1 MSSKLD
7 NLAQY
12 YEYEPKEVSQ
22 KQTFEDLAAIG
33 VKPEEIP
40 NLKERAAYIKFLETF
55 DADAD

>member
-7 NLAQY
+7 DLQQY
-12 YEYEPKEVSQ
+12 FDYTPKEVSQ

-55 DADAD
+55 DADAE

>member
-1 MSSKLD
+1 MAIDLSK
-7 NLAQY
+7 Y

-22 KQTFEDLAAIG
+22 KQTFEDLAALK

-55 DADAD
+55 DADAE